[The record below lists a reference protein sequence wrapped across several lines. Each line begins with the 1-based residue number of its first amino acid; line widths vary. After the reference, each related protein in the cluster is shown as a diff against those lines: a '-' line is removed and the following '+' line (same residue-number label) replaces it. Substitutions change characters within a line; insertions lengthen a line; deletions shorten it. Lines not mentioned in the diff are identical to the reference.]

1 MIIYVHSENRTFYYT
16 SDIIPRKNEIL
27 YFPHFGSFKVKN
39 IIYRISDDNN
49 KKDENKL
56 MSIDI
61 YVNTEGF

>member
-1 MIIYVHSENRTFYYT
+1 MTIYIHSEDRTFYYT

-49 KKDENKL
+49 KDENKL
-56 MSIDI
+56 MWIDI
-61 YVNTEGF
+61 YVNKEDF